1 MHRQPFEGLQHLW
14 IKTHFDGY
22 RFVDGYFRTIVKL
35 LNSMIDVDEDDLI
48 STVTFDDRTELES
61 PNVDH
66 STVSGFEPNAAAR
79 RLLAQSWKT
88 LSGEQQL
95 QIRSYRA
102 KRGIKCIVCGAV
114 GYFRENCPNQCLT
127 PPSTPESWESTPPST
142 PPQSPP
148 NTPPPPSFGLY
159 WGASNDKSHD
169 KSNEVKKKSSY
180 DYRKS
185 VDVGIVRPQAQRV
198 QEKLRSNDEKIGSFQ
213 FFTLADDGYC
223 ATFSQLSLHQL
234 MRRLMRLIEK
244 QLLKNAAKLEAS
256 FDTTLLHPPSE
267 RHLGPTFYPEELLKV
282 PEYRD
287 QLLSMDK
294 KKDTRRK
301 HQNQA
306 SLRPVDEL
314 DPLFRGGGAIKFND
328 DFLYTTNPKAGASI
342 HSKNTWKSVLA
353 KNDGLA
359 SSDPTMARKQ
369 LEIDKLFEHQ
379 SKWIAMQKTD
389 MAYTNDRYEHVVSII
404 RNELKKE
411 HAREARLLDVDKY
424 TKKTTQMK
432 VYQEQLESVDTIM
445 RCLHCYNL
453 TTAIDQAD
461 FLLFTLERWKEI
473 LQSKLRAAS
482 SSSSSFKTSRHED
495 SVSDTAD
502 ESGGEATAP
511 SSRLGRS
518 SSSKSN
524 RALVDNKS
532 STANKSSKKKGS
544 KGGNHNNSMVASAD
558 PYANDKEFLEELN
571 KKLDRR
577 RIRAQR
583 PPKFA
588 PKAVHKALDLDDL
601 MDNRASSVDIAADV
615 RTSSTRGILFSSGS
629 EIGSSRSVTRGSTSS
644 SSAVLGLS
652 MTNADEVDEQREGR
666 GSTARLTT
674 SRITT
679 AKVLSKQLTQAPVL
693 AASDILT
700 SIGESKA
707 YSDNFNDSV
716 AREEKVK
723 KLMQGSKKLRNFVV
737 KPRIHPRQLDDM
749 KMNEAKRA
757 FR

>member
-1 MHRQPFEGLQHLW
+1 
-14 IKTHFDGY
+14 
-22 RFVDGYFRTIVKL
+22 V
-35 LNSMIDVDEDDLI
+35 
-48 STVTFDDRTELES
+48 
-61 PNVDH
+61 
-66 STVSGFEPNAAAR
+66 
-79 RLLAQSWKT
+79 
-88 LSGEQQL
+88 
-95 QIRSYRA
+95 
-102 KRGIKCIVCGAV
+102 
-114 GYFRENCPNQCLT
+114 
-127 PPSTPESWESTPPST
+127 
-142 PPQSPP
+142 
-148 NTPPPPSFGLY
+148 Y
-159 WGASNDKSHD
+159 WGASNDKSRD
-169 KSNEVKKKSSY
+169 KPKEVQKKSSY
-180 DYRKS
+180 DYRKT

-267 RHLGPTFYPEELLKV
+267 LSHLGPTFYPEELLKV

-353 KNDGLA
+353 KNDALA

-482 SSSSSFKTSRHED
+482 SSSSSSSAKTSRHEEGA
-495 SVSDTAD
+495 SDAAD

-518 SSSKSN
+518 SSKSN

-532 STANKSSKKKGS
+532 SMANKFSKKKGS

-588 PKAVHKALDLDDL
+588 PKAAHKALDLDDL
-601 MDNRASSVDIAADV
+601 MDDRASSVDIVADV
-615 RTSSTRGILFSSGS
+615 RTSSTRGILLSSGS
-629 EIGSSRSVTRGSTSS
+629 EIGSSRSVTRSS

-652 MTNADEVDEQREGR
+652 LTNADEVDEQREGR

-674 SRITT
+674 NRIMT
-679 AKVLSKQLTQAPVL
+679 AKVLSKQQTQAPVL

-723 KLMQGSKKLRNFVV
+723 QLMQGSKKLRNFVV

>member
-1 MHRQPFEGLQHLW
+1 M
-14 IKTHFDGY
+14 
-22 RFVDGYFRTIVKL
+22 
-35 LNSMIDVDEDDLI
+35 DEDDLI
-48 STVTFDDRTELES
+48 STVTFDDLNGLES
-61 PNVDH
+61 PHVQ

-95 QIRSYRA
+95 QIRSNRA

-114 GYFRENCPNQCLT
+114 GYFRENCPNQCQT

-148 NTPPPPSFGLY
+148 NTPPPSFGLY
-159 WGASNDKSHD
+159 WGASNDKSRD
-169 KSNEVKKKSSY
+169 KPKEVKKKSSY
-180 DYRKS
+180 DYRKT

-198 QEKLRSNDEKIGSFQ
+198 QETLRSNDEKIGSFQ

-244 QLLKNAAKLEAS
+244 QLLKNATKLEAS

-353 KNDGLA
+353 KNDALA

-411 HAREARLLDVDKY
+411 HAREARLLHVDKY
-424 TKKTTQMK
+424 TKKATQMK

-473 LQSKLRAAS
+473 LQSKIRAAS
-482 SSSSSFKTSRHED
+482 SSSSSSSAKTRRREE
-495 SVSDTAD
+495 SVSDAAD
-502 ESGGEATAP
+502 ESADEASAP
-511 SSRLGRS
+511 SSRLGRTS
-518 SSSKSN
+518 SQSN
-524 RALVDNKS
+524 RASVVNKS
-532 STANKSSKKKGS
+532 STANKPSKKKGS
-544 KGGNHNNSMVASAD
+544 QGGNHNNSMVASAD
-558 PYANDKEFLEELN
+558 PYANDKEFLEALN

-588 PKAVHKALDLDDL
+588 PKAVHRALDLDV
-601 MDNRASSVDIAADV
+601 MDDRTSSVDIIADEG
-615 RTSSTRGILFSSGS
+615 TDSTRGVLLLSSGS
-629 EIGSSRSVTRGSTSS
+629 ERIGSSSRSVTRGGSS
-644 SSAVLGLS
+644 SSAALGLS
-652 MTNADEVDEQREGR
+652 MTNADEVDEQKEGR
-666 GSTARLTT
+666 GSTARVTI
-674 SRITT
+674 SRMT
-679 AKVLSKQLTQAPVL
+679 ATLPSRQLKQRIQAPVL
-693 AASDILT
+693 AAADILT
-700 SIGESKA
+700 SINESKA
-707 YSDNFNDSV
+707 YSDTFNDSV
-716 AREEKVK
+716 AHEEKVK
-723 KLMQGSKKLRNFVV
+723 QLMQGSKKLNNFVV